1 MDATCFWLILTIRWE
16 RCTSTTV
23 FSRTQWNSLR
33 CSFKNLTNFFLSN
46 REFYYYTWALSP
58 WCSEQLSTDSQDHIT
73 QPFIFFPTNNHD
85 DQGGGGEWKVG
96 VCERLVPFFF
106 KWPRV
111 SFLLSRSSH
120 HLKDLPNKSIMVN
133 EHWGEWQ
140 GMQPSVRNSAADVLD
155 KHTCQG
161 TSCISL
167 PIMQSQDRFSLPK
180 AMRMHI
186 VTELPL
192 SSFRIMQ
199 IKVKLINSINFAFCF
214 HTLSCQSCTWK
225 KGIHSSAALPN
236 YSYYLQLG

>member
-16 RCTSTTV
+16 RCASTTV

-33 CSFKNLTNFFLSN
+33 CSFKNLTNFSLIKNSITIP
-46 REFYYYTWALSP
+46 EPSLHGALSSYQQTHKITSLSHSFSFLQIIMMIKEGEENEKLECVRG
-58 WCSEQLSTDSQDHIT
+58 WCL
-73 QPFIFFPTNNHD
+73 
-85 DQGGGGEWKVG
+85 
-96 VCERLVPFFF
+96 FFF

-120 HLKDLPNKSIMVN
+120 HLKDLPNKSIMLN

-192 SSFRIMQ
+192 PSFRIMQ